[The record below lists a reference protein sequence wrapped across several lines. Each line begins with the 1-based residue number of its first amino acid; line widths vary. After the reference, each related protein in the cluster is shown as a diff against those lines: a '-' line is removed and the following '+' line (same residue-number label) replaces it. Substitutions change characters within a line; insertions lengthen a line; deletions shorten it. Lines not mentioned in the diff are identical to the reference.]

1 MMHEVRCLNQQGNM
15 EEGLQ
20 IRPINPDKTLT
31 KLTVENKF
39 IGQNIPLR
47 LCPTKISEFQ
57 RQPQFY

>member
-1 MMHEVRCLNQQGNM
+1 M